1 MASGLPVAS
10 RTRARIKN
18 EDSFAECFS
27 KAEPG
32 RRKGSSSGAKHR
44 GRARQRVSS
53 VSASSKLGGGN
64 GGGASDDS
72 HEVIVI
78 TDSEEGSDKVISVN
92 GSGEEEEESSDYGPR
107 TARRFQPNQ
116 VFHKCKNTVVI
127 DDVSN
132 DSDEEDSTDFEYD
145 ESVGGHENGRFRGYK
160 FLSNACSD
168 DDLICSGEQNSDE
181 DFVTN
186 VSVSLSADGETC
198 SSSEEYVSGSKREE
212 NLQIRKKRK
221 RKDGG
226 ELSSSYSTRK
236 TSKKLDI
243 ECTVDPVIDHAGK
256 KENVERRVSWVNEW
270 LQDDVEQ
277 KGEEAINV
285 ELDIECMNEPV
296 IDDVRRKV
304 NVDCR
309 VLWVN
314 EWLQSDVEEIKEEE
328 VIVERLNTEINC
340 PSNDENGNSGPMEE
354 RGSFSVSECGGARE
368 KEEKRRG
375 IKNDGEEL
383 QGDDDEQEEEE
394 GKAGIEFDGVK
405 AGTDVSFVNE
415 EGKIREMEERGN
427 FCVPEKE
434 GSNQSQEKSTSQSKV
449 FGIDRRMQEK
459 RYGKH
464 VQSDFDS
471 VVGYGTSLKVEGQ
484 KERELGMSCS
494 IGHLQKKR
502 KYEDCSGEKVF
513 ANRNAEKE
521 QESATDGIVQGK
533 RKLIRKFGEQAS
545 DIRSSAELLMSL
557 TKVSETF
564 SKPCKGADTNAANV
578 TKKNSSVGSRC
589 ESKEEA
595 VRNDC
600 RGNWES
606 RTRRERA
613 GESRE
618 NTLFKLAN
626 CIWGKDEI
634 IQDDRQKE
642 NAEKEKQFAG
652 DCVMKEERRESTEEF
667 ETSGMTAGSMKRDS
681 SDNMYEQKKVGEI
694 LTKSGEEGVG
704 VHQAKGRKD
713 NGSTH
718 DYHIRWESS
727 GTSKEFKYFKRLAQ
741 KFRDNKDDAGQKEIV
756 WEIASRTEP
765 RTEVPPLPLK
775 FFWGDEEPEPP
786 PKSEAEKEM
795 DKMWIDME
803 FSLRAGEIGSSG
815 TPEETE
821 TSQATLCPGGKHELI
836 CDEEIGLIC
845 LFCKQVQLEIKYVLP
860 PFLPS
865 FEKFSNEA
873 SGTKTLP
880 NGGNLSLFEGVPL
893 QPSGNES
900 VELSHQSGSVLDL
913 IPCDRSKMYP
923 HQLEGFEFMW
933 KNLAGS
939 TDLKELSNSE
949 PKDVGGCIISH
960 APGTGKTCLTIL
972 FLHTYLGLFPNS
984 RPVIIAPAS
993 LLLTWEEEF
1002 RKWNKKWDTSISFHN
1017 LNNPEFSGAENPE
1030 AVRIVE
1036 ENRHLKRCNDVMRM
1050 IKVYSWSK
1058 SSSILGISYNLYEKL
1073 AVGKG
1078 KGIKDPVKK
1087 AEIEKKDEEM
1097 RKILLDLP
1105 GVVVL
1110 DEGHTP
1116 RNDTSS
1122 IWNLLLK
1129 LRTEKRIILS
1139 GTPFQNNF
1147 LELYNTLCL
1156 VRPATANELPE
1167 SLKKFCQTRTT
1178 QRKRAKKEDINSLVQ
1193 PHDKVA
1199 DDVIVN
1205 LRSIMAPFVHVHK
1218 GSILKENLPG
1228 IKECIVVLNPGDRQ
1242 KKIVENIQR
1251 SQCGFEYEFKLSLAC
1266 IHPSLILSCNAY
1278 GNEKPLIFQ
1287 ERQKL
1292 EDLKTNT
1299 DAGVK
1304 TRFLVELIRLSEA
1317 LGEKVL
1323 VFSQYK
1329 EPLSLIS
1336 DQLRS
1341 TFLWPSTGKEILHMH
1356 GSLDQRERQ
1365 RLIEEFNS
1373 RQSRARV
1380 MLASTK
1386 ACSEGI
1392 SLVGASRVVLLDVV
1406 WNPSV
1411 ERQAISRAFRIGQEK
1426 VVYTY
1431 HLITKGTVECNKYG
1445 KQMEKERLSKL
1456 VFSPTNKE
1464 NGDRRKS
1471 SLIAEDRILKEMT
1484 SSKNF
1489 NDMLDQ
1495 ILYQPEDSDSD
1506 ENFDSEVIP

>member
-1 MASGLPVAS
+1 MF
-10 RTRARIKN
+10 
-18 EDSFAECFS
+18 E
-27 KAEPG
+27 
-32 RRKGSSSGAKHR
+32 
-44 GRARQRVSS
+44 
-53 VSASSKLGGGN
+53 
-64 GGGASDDS
+64 
-72 HEVIVI
+72 
-78 TDSEEGSDKVISVN
+78 
-92 GSGEEEEESSDYGPR
+92 
-107 TARRFQPNQ
+107 PNQ
-116 VFHKCKNTVVI
+116 VFHKCKNTVVV

-132 DSDEEDSTDFEYD
+132 DFDEEDSTDFEYD
-145 ESVGGHENGRFRGYK
+145 ESVGGHENGRFRGHK

-181 DFVTN
+181 DFIAN
-186 VSVSLSADGETC
+186 VSVSLSADGENC
-198 SSSEEYVSGSKREE
+198 WSSEEYVAGSKREE
-212 NLQIRKKRK
+212 NLEIRKKRK
-221 RKDGG
+221 REDGG
-226 ELSSSYSTRK
+226 EFSSLYSTRK
-236 TSKKLDI
+236 TSKELDI
-243 ECTVDPVIDHAGK
+243 ECTVNPVTDHAGK
-256 KENVERRVSWVNEW
+256 EEDVERRVSWVNEW
-270 LQDDVEQ
+270 LQDDVEE
-277 KGEEAINV
+277 KEEEAINV

-304 NVDCR
+304 NVKCR

-314 EWLQSDVEEIKEEE
+314 EWLQSEVEEIKEEE
-328 VIVERLNTEINC
+328 AIVERLNTKINC
-340 PSNDENGNSGPMEE
+340 PFNDENGNSGQMEE
-354 RGSFSVSECGGARE
+354 RGSFSVSECEGPRE
-368 KEEKRRG
+368 KEEKG
-375 IKNDGEEL
+375 CGVKNDGKEL

-405 AGTDVSFVNE
+405 TGTDVSFVNE

-427 FCVPEKE
+427 FCVPEQE

-449 FGIDRRMQEK
+449 FGVDRRMQEK

-464 VQSDFDS
+464 VQSDFAS

-484 KERELGMSCS
+484 KERDLGMFCS

-502 KYEDCSGEKVF
+502 KYEDCSSEKAF
-513 ANRNAEKE
+513 ANRNADRE
-521 QESATDGIVQGK
+521 QEATTDGIVQGK

-557 TKVSETF
+557 TK
-564 SKPCKGADTNAANV
+564 
-578 TKKNSSVGSRC
+578 
-589 ESKEEA
+589 
-595 VRNDC
+595 
-600 RGNWES
+600 
-606 RTRRERA
+606 
-613 GESRE
+613 
-618 NTLFKLAN
+618 
-626 CIWGKDEI
+626 DEI

-642 NAEKEKQFAG
+642 NEETENQFAG
-652 DCVMKEERRESTEEF
+652 DCAMKEERRESTAEF

-681 SDNMYEQKKVGEI
+681 SDNMYEQKKVSEI

-704 VHQAKGRKD
+704 VHQEKGRKD

-718 DYHIRWESS
+718 DYHIRWERSA
-727 GTSKEFKYFKRLAQ
+727 TSKEFKYFKRLAQ
-741 KFRDNKDDAGQKEIV
+741 KFRDNKDDASQKEIV

-765 RTEVPPLPLK
+765 RMEVPPLPLK

-795 DKMWIDME
+795 DKMWSDME

-815 TPEETE
+815 T
-821 TSQATLCPGGKHELI
+821 Q
-836 CDEEIGLIC
+836 
-845 LFCKQVQLEIKYVLP
+845 
-860 PFLPS
+860 
-865 FEKFSNEA
+865 EKFSNEA

-900 VELSHQSGSVLDL
+900 VKLSHQSGSVLDL

-939 TDLKELSNSE
+939 TALKELSNSE

-972 FLHTYLGLFPNS
+972 FLYTYLGLFPNS

-1017 LNNPEFSGAENPE
+1017 LYNREFSRAENPE

-1105 GVVVL
+1105 DVVVL

-1199 DDVIVN
+1199 DDAIVN

-1266 IHPSLILSCNAY
+1266 IHPSLILSCNPY
-1278 GNEKPLIFQ
+1278 GNEKPLICQ

-1356 GSLDQRERQ
+1356 GSLNQRERQ

-1471 SLIAEDRILKEMT
+1471 SLIAEDRILEEMT

-1489 NDMLDQ
+1489 KDMLDQ

>member
-32 RRKGSSSGAKHR
+32 RRKVSSSGAKCR
-44 GRARQRVSS
+44 GRPRQRVSS
-53 VSASSKLGGGN
+53 VSASSGLGGGG
-64 GGGASDDS
+64 GGGASDDT

-78 TDSEEGSDKVISVN
+78 TDSEEGSDKVISVS
-92 GSGEEEEESSDYGPR
+92 GSVEEEEEPSDYGPQ
-107 TARRFQPNQ
+107 TARMFEPNQ
-116 VFHKCKNTVVI
+116 VFHKCKNTVVV

-132 DSDEEDSTDFEYD
+132 DSDEEDSTDFGYD
-145 ESVGGHENGRFRGYK
+145 ESVGGHENGRFRGHK

-168 DDLICSGEQNSDE
+168 DDLICSGEQNRDE
-181 DFVTN
+181 DFIAN
-186 VSVSLSADGETC
+186 VSISLSADGENC

-212 NLQIRKKRK
+212 NLEIRKKRK
-221 RKDGG
+221 REDRG
-226 ELSSSYSTRK
+226 EFSSLYSTRK
-236 TSKKLDI
+236 TSKELDI
-243 ECTVDPVIDHAGK
+243 ECTVNPVIDHAGK
-256 KENVERRVSWVNEW
+256 EEDVERIVSWVNEW
-270 LQDDVEQ
+270 LQDDVEE
-277 KGEEAINV
+277 KEEEAINV

-304 NVDCR
+304 NVECR

-314 EWLQSDVEEIKEEE
+314 EWLQSEVEEIKEEE
-328 VIVERLNTEINC
+328 AIVERLNTEINC
-340 PSNDENGNSGPMEE
+340 PFNDENGNSGQMEE
-354 RGSFSVSECGGARE
+354 RGSFSVSECEGARE
-368 KEEKRRG
+368 KEEKG
-375 IKNDGEEL
+375 CGVKNDSEEL

-405 AGTDVSFVNE
+405 TGTDVSFVNE

-427 FCVPEKE
+427 FCVPEQE

-449 FGIDRRMQEK
+449 FGVDRRMQEK

-464 VQSDFDS
+464 VQSDFAS
-471 VVGYGTSLKVEGQ
+471 VVGYGSSLKVEGQ
-484 KERELGMSCS
+484 KERDLGMSCS

-502 KYEDCSGEKVF
+502 KYEDCSSEKAF

-521 QESATDGIVQGK
+521 QEATTDGIVQGK

-564 SKPCKGADTNAANV
+564 SKQCKGADTNAANV
-578 TKKNSSVGSRC
+578 TKKNSSVGSCC

-595 VRNDC
+595 ARNDC
-600 RGNWES
+600 GGNWES

-642 NAEKEKQFAG
+642 NAEKENQFAG
-652 DCVMKEERRESTEEF
+652 DCAMKEERRERTAEF

-681 SDNMYEQKKVGEI
+681 SDNKYEQKKVSEI

-718 DYHIRWESS
+718 DYHIRWERS

-741 KFRDNKDDAGQKEIV
+741 KFRDNKDDASQKEIV

-795 DKMWIDME
+795 DKMWSDME

-815 TPEETE
+815 TPE
-821 TSQATLCPGGKHELI
+821 
-836 CDEEIGLIC
+836 
-845 LFCKQVQLEIKYVLP
+845 
-860 PFLPS
+860 
-865 FEKFSNEA
+865 KFSDEA

-900 VELSHQSGSVLDL
+900 VKLSHQSGSVLDL

-972 FLHTYLGLFPNS
+972 FLYTYLGLFPNS

-1002 RKWNKKWDTSISFHN
+1002 RKWSKKWDTSISFHN
-1017 LNNPEFSGAENPE
+1017 LNNREFSGAENPE

-1105 GVVVL
+1105 DVVVL

-1116 RNDTSS
+1116 RNNTSS

-1199 DDVIVN
+1199 DDAIVN

-1266 IHPSLILSCNAY
+1266 IHPSLILSCNPY
-1278 GNEKPLIFQ
+1278 GNEKPLIYQ

-1471 SLIAEDRILKEMT
+1471 SLIAEDRILEEMT

-1489 NDMLDQ
+1489 KDVLDQ

-1506 ENFDSEVIP
+1506 ETFDSEVIP